1 MFASVALAFLAAT
14 SAPPAT
20 QPSQPAKPVKQKKIC
35 MPDENTG
42 SIMPKR
48 VCRTQ
53 TEWEAHAKETNAR
66 SVERPM
72 SMSPV
77 RAE

>member
-1 MFASVALAFLAAT
+1 MFASVALAFLATT
-14 SAPPAT
+14 SAPSAT
-20 QPSQPAKPVKQKKIC
+20 VLAPPAKPVKAKKIC
-35 MPDENTG
+35 RSDENTG

-53 TEWEAHAKETNAR
+53 TEWEAYAKETNGR